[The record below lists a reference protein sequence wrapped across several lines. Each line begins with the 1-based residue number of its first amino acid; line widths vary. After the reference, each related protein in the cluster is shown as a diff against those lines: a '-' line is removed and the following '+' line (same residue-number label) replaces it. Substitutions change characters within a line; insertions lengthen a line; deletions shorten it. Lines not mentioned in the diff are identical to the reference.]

1 MTEIHQEWTDLLS
14 EYLDGGLSQDERRDV
29 EAHLE
34 GCPRCRSVLEELEEV
49 VRRAHGL
56 DPMLPGRDLWP
67 GIEGAIGAT
76 PGTEG
81 DPVRHLA
88 SVGPRSPSEDGARR
102 GRAGVWLSVPQ
113 LAAAAI
119 VLMVCSASVTWWAG
133 ADRGANRTEAGRSAA
148 PLFEPS
154 PASTDLSGVPA
165 DVAKQLAELQD
176 TLAAAR
182 GRLDPTTERI
192 IRKNLA
198 VIDRAIAESR
208 AALAADPG
216 DPFLEEHLDRT
227 YQRKVTYLREAARIV
242 RGVSA
247 P

>member
-1 MTEIHQEWTDLLS
+1 
-14 EYLDGGLSQDERRDV
+14 
-29 EAHLE
+29 
-34 GCPRCRSVLEELEEV
+34 
-49 VRRAHGL
+49 
-56 DPMLPGRDLWP
+56 
-67 GIEGAIGAT
+67 
-76 PGTEG
+76 
-81 DPVRHLA
+81 
-88 SVGPRSPSEDGARR
+88 
-102 GRAGVWLSVPQ
+102 VWLSVPQ

-133 ADRGANRTEAGRSAA
+133 ADLGPNRTEASRSAA
-148 PLFEPS
+148 TLFEPS
-154 PASTDLSGVPA
+154 HASTDLSGVPA
-165 DVAKQLAELQD
+165 GIAKQVAELQD